1 MASEKFSTFLV
12 KLVRKTLDKT
22 VRWYETADEK
32 AFRIALGGGLIR
44 VEQGSTYN
52 RDDGVDEEYYAA
64 YLQNRKG
71 RTLDQIGPL
80 YQVDSTRELLS
91 KLFEAAR
98 ISALGVDDVLESM
111 VADVELGQTQP
122 LPPQEDDDVPF

>member
-1 MASEKFSTFLV
+1 MASEKFSVLLE
-12 KLVRKTLDKT
+12 KLLSKTREKDI
-22 VRWYETADEK
+22 RWHETANES
-32 AFRIALGGGLIR
+32 AFRIALGDGLIR
-44 VEQGSTYN
+44 IEHSADFEN
-52 RDDGVDEEYYAA
+52 DEYYAA

-80 YQVDSTRELLS
+80 YAVDATRELLS
-91 KLFEAAR
+91 ELFEAAR
-98 ISALGVDDVLESM
+98 ISALGVDDILESM